1 MSKILVDGGVTINIM
16 LMITF
21 RRLGKGPKDLIKM
34 NVILKDFE
42 GGTSK
47 AERVLNVMLTL
58 RIKTIPAYFFFING
72 KVSYNLLLGRDW
84 IHVNYCIPFT
94 MHQLIIQWK
103 RDQVEIVPVD
113 TIVNVATTDLYI
125 YSSWTH

>member
-72 KVSYNLLLGRDW
+72 KVSYNLLLGRD
-84 IHVNYCIPFT
+84 
-94 MHQLIIQWK
+94 
-103 RDQVEIVPVD
+103 
-113 TIVNVATTDLYI
+113 
-125 YSSWTH
+125 